1 MTDYD
6 YTKRQG
12 LHRVEDDEDEE
23 NGEDEKDEKN
33 GVGDFMMKKILETR
47 TIVIARPV
55 TDKLYE
61 KVINMLLLLES
72 ADAEKPIKVFV
83 NSPGGSADSG
93 FAIYDAMKFV
103 KCPIITITNGICA
116 SAAVIIFLGGDKDK
130 RFSLPNARFLIH
142 QPSTFA
148 QGQATDLAIT
158 AQEILK
164 IREQYN
170 SIVSEATGKSV
181 EKITADADRDFW
193 LSAKE
198 AVKYGL
204 ASKVITT
211 QAELA

>member
-6 YTKRQG
+6 YMKKHC
-12 LHRVEDDEDEE
+12 LHRFEDDEDEE
-23 NGEDEKDEKN
+23 DSEDEKDEKE

-47 TIVIARPV
+47 TIVLARPV

-61 KVINMLLLLES
+61 KVINMLMLLES
-72 ADAEKPIKVFV
+72 ADAEKPVKIFV

-130 RFSLPNARFLIH
+130 RYSLPNSRFLIH

-158 AQEILK
+158 AKEILK

-170 SIVSEATGKSV
+170 SIVSEATGKSI
-181 EKITADADRDFW
+181 EKITEDADRDFW
-193 LSAKE
+193 LSANE
-198 AVKYGL
+198 AVEYGL
-204 ASKVITT
+204 VSKVISTR
-211 QAELA
+211 AELV

>member
-1 MTDYD
+1 MTEYNHM
-6 YTKRQG
+6 KKHG
-12 LHRVEDDEDEE
+12 LHRFEDDEDDE
-23 NGEDEKDEKN
+23 NGEEEKNEKN
-33 GVGDFMMKKILETR
+33 GAGDFMLKKILETR

-61 KVINMLLLLES
+61 KVLNMLMLLES
-72 ADAEKPIKVFV
+72 ADSEKPIKIFV

-93 FAIYDAMKFV
+93 FAIFDAMKFV

-148 QGQATDLAIT
+148 QGQASDLAIT
-158 AQEILK
+158 AKEILK

-170 SIVSEATGKSV
+170 SIVSEATGKSI
-181 EKITADADRDFW
+181 EQITEDADRDFW
-193 LSAKE
+193 LSATE

-204 ASKVITT
+204 VTKVITT

>member
-1 MTDYD
+1 MSEYE
-6 YTKRQG
+6 YKNNHG
-12 LHRVEDDEDEE
+12 LHKFEDDDEE
-23 NGEDEKDEKN
+23 ENEEKDDEK
-33 GVGDFMMKKILETR
+33 GGGDFMMKKILETR

-55 TDKLYE
+55 SDKLYE
-61 KVINMLLLLES
+61 KVINMLMLLES
-72 ADAEKPIKVFV
+72 ADPEKPIKIFV

-93 FAIYDAMKFV
+93 FAIYDAMRFV

-130 RFSLPNARFLIH
+130 RYSLPNARFLIH

-158 AQEILK
+158 AQEIIK

-170 SIVSEATGKSV
+170 SIVSEATGKTI
-181 EKITADADRDFW
+181 EKITEDADRDFW

-198 AVKYGL
+198 AVEYGL
-204 ASKVITT
+204 VTKVVTT
-211 QAELA
+211 QDEIE

>member
-1 MTDYD
+1 MTEYNHM
-6 YTKRQG
+6 KKHG
-12 LHRVEDDEDEE
+12 LHRFEDDEDDE
-23 NGEDEKDEKN
+23 NGEEEKNEKN
-33 GVGDFMMKKILETR
+33 GAGDFMLKKILETR

-61 KVINMLLLLES
+61 KVLNMLMLLES
-72 ADAEKPIKVFV
+72 ADSEKPIKIFV

-93 FAIYDAMKFV
+93 FAIFDAMKFV

-158 AQEILK
+158 AKEILK

-170 SIVSEATGKSV
+170 SIVSEATGKSI
-181 EKITADADRDFW
+181 EQITEDADRDFW
-193 LSAKE
+193 LSATE

-204 ASKVITT
+204 VTKVITT

>member
-6 YTKRQG
+6 YMKKHG
-12 LHRVEDDEDEE
+12 LHRFEDDEDEE
-23 NGEDEKDEKN
+23 DSEDEKDEKE

-47 TIVIARPV
+47 TIVLARPV

-61 KVINMLLLLES
+61 KVINMLMLLES
-72 ADAEKPIKVFV
+72 ADAEKPVKIFV

-130 RFSLPNARFLIH
+130 RYSLPNSRFLIH

-158 AQEILK
+158 AKEILK

-170 SIVSEATGKSV
+170 SIVSEATGKSI
-181 EKITADADRDFW
+181 EKITEDADRDFW
-193 LSAKE
+193 LSANE
-198 AVKYGL
+198 AVEYGL
-204 ASKVITT
+204 VSKVISTR
-211 QAELA
+211 AELV

>member
-1 MTDYD
+1 
-6 YTKRQG
+6 
-12 LHRVEDDEDEE
+12 
-23 NGEDEKDEKN
+23 
-33 GVGDFMMKKILETR
+33 
-47 TIVIARPV
+47 
-55 TDKLYE
+55 
-61 KVINMLLLLES
+61 
-72 ADAEKPIKVFV
+72 
-83 NSPGGSADSG
+83 GSADSG

-130 RFSLPNARFLIH
+130 RFTLPNARFLIH

-170 SIVSEATGKSV
+170 TIVSEATGKSV
-181 EKITADADRDFW
+181 EQITSDADRDFW

-198 AVKYGL
+198 AVEYGL
-204 ASKVITT
+204 ATKVITT